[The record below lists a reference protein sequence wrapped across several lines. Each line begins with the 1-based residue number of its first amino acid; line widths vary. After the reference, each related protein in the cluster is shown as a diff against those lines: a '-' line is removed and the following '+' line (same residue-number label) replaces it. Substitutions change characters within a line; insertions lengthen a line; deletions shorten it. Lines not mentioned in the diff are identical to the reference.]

1 MSIDTPSATVTS
13 ADGTV
18 IAYERRGSGPSVV
31 LVGGA
36 FMTRGDSAGL
46 ATLLAERFTVLTYD
60 RRGRGDSGDSPVYDV
75 RREVEDL
82 DALIQGPAGGSAM
95 VFGMSSG
102 AVLALEA
109 TARGSA
115 VSRLALY
122 EPPFVT
128 DDSRP
133 PLPDDYVERLTEL
146 VAKEAY
152 GDAVAHFMTAAV
164 GLPEEVVAGMRQA
177 PFWAGME
184 AVARTLPYDGR
195 IMGDTMSGRPLPVG
209 RWASVTVPV
218 LVGSG
223 DAGAPHMLTGARELA
238 ASAGN
243 YTLRVFP
250 GEEHAIAPEVLAP
263 ALADFFAESATSAP
277 AAESATAG
285 EGHAA

>member
-1 MSIDTPSATVTS
+1 MTTSTTESTGFDTVTS

-18 IAYERRGSGPSVV
+18 IAFERHGSGAGPTVV

-36 FMTRGDSAGL
+36 FMTRAASAEL
-46 ATLLAERFTVLTYD
+46 AALLAEHVTVITYD
-60 RRGRGDSGDSPVYDV
+60 RRGRGDSGDVSGLAGYEVQ
-75 RREVEDL
+75 REVEDL

-95 VFGMSSG
+95 LFGMSSG

-133 PLPDDYVERLTEL
+133 PLPDDYVAHLKEL
-146 VAKEAY
+146 IAKGAP
-152 GDAVAHFMTAAV
+152 GDAAAYFMTAAV
-164 GLPEEVVAGMRQA
+164 GMPEEMVAGMRQA
-177 PFWAGME
+177 PFWSGME
-184 AVARTLPYDGR
+184 AVAHTLPYDGTV
-195 IMGDTMSGRPLPVG
+195 MGESMSGRPLPLA

-223 DAGAPHMLTGARELA
+223 DAGAPHMLAGARELA
-238 ASAGN
+238 ESGDN

-250 GEEHAIAPEVLAP
+250 GEEHTIAPQVLAP
-263 ALADFFAESATSAP
+263 ALVAFLTAEA
-277 AAESATAG
+277 
-285 EGHAA
+285 